1 MYYSTSKTTERL
13 RFLAGAKHVPEHG
26 YWTLPDG
33 SHYVVS
39 VLRPDDAIDLCD
51 SVALVVVVDGDVRT
65 PIWVGETGPFPG
77 AFTFYETVRVALR
90 QPNVEVHV
98 HAVAPSA
105 TERREVAEAFDRA
118 MDEPAAIRLAA

>member
-1 MYYSTSKTTERL
+1 MHYSTSKTTERL

-39 VLRPDDAIDLCD
+39 VLRPGDAIDLCD
-51 SVALVVVVDGDVRT
+51 SVALVVVVEGDVRT

-77 AFTFYETVRVALR
+77 AFTFYDTVQVALR

-98 HAVAPSA
+98 HSLAPSA
-105 TERREVAEAFDRA
+105 AERRTVAETLGRA
-118 MDEPAAIRLAA
+118 MNEPAMTRLAA